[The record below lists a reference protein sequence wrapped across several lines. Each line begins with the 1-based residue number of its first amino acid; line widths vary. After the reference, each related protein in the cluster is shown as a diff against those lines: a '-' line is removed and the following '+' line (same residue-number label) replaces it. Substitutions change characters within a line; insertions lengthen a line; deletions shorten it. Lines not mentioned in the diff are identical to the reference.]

1 MWRDLLLGNGFSS
14 HVWPGFAYRSLHAR
28 ACRAGALGSSD
39 RRLFEAAATKNFESV
54 LGALAVS
61 IRTLDTLGEP
71 AADRLRARYVSIQR
85 ALGASVRGVHVP
97 LRSLPASTRRAVRL
111 ALRDYRWVFTTSY
124 DLVLYWCAGY
134 GESFDGFADFFFC
147 GDRLEFNPA
156 KTVVERDATRLVYLH
171 GALHLLVDGSGVAR
185 KRRSCDATLL
195 EQFGEPD
202 AGVLTRPLLVAE
214 GSAQEKS
221 RIIQENAYLS
231 FGLNQLRRS
240 EDGLV
245 LFGLGLRDEDAHLVS
260 ALNARCGPVAVGMR
274 PRTVSENRRSQAR
287 IRQLLDTDEV
297 FFFDSTTHPLGDPAL
312 TIPAQWS
319 TRSLRVL
326 Q

>member
-1 MWRDLLLGNGFSS
+1 M
-14 HVWPGFAYRSLHAR
+14 
-28 ACRAGALGSSD
+28 
-39 RRLFEAAATKNFESV
+39 
-54 LGALAVS
+54 
-61 IRTLDTLGEP
+61 
-71 AADRLRARYVSIQR
+71 
-85 ALGASVRGVHVP
+85 
-97 LRSLPASTRRAVRL
+97 
-111 ALRDYRWVFTTSY
+111 FTTSY

-134 GESFDGFADFFFC
+134 GETFDGFADFFFC

-156 KTVVERDATRLVYLH
+156 KTLVERDATRLVYLH

-202 AGVLTRPLLVAE
+202 DAGVLTRPLLVAE

-221 RIIQENAYLS
+221 RIIHENAYLS
-231 FGLNQLRRS
+231 FGLNQLRHSR
-240 EDGLV
+240 DGLV
-245 LFGLGLRDEDAHLVS
+245 IFGLGLRDEDAHLVS

-274 PRTVSENRRSQAR
+274 PRTVSENRRGQAR
-287 IRQLLDTDEV
+287 IRQLLDSDEV

-312 TIPAQWS
+312 TIPTRGS